1 MRVLMISPK
10 VSGIGGVAQHVSSLM
25 GRLRGMGFNVDY
37 ISTENTVHIPVK
49 GLYNPSFSFS
59 SFWKGLYRR
68 VLGVEYDVVHAH
80 NVPSWFCLKASR
92 GRIKVLT
99 QHGVY
104 SQQIS
109 FLHGG
114 FFGYIGGRLERYA
127 LKRVDAVTCISKS
140 VYEYYRGIGVNAF
153 YIPNAIDFNDLPS
166 DRVRFYDR
174 QVVFIGRV
182 SLEKGVDTLIKSLEY
197 LGRDVHVLII
207 GSGTRDMESLINSH
221 VNRHPN
227 LHFLGYKPR
236 SECLKILA
244 GSDALVLPS
253 RFEGMP
259 TVLLEAMA
267 LKIPIIATRIPGVL
281 DVVDDSCAIL
291 IQPDNPKALAEAIN
305 NCLSG
310 YPEEYI
316 SNAYERVKVE
326 FNWDAVSE
334 KYVKLYMDLLHGK
347 GF

>member
-1 MRVLMISPK
+1 MRVLMISPR
-10 VSGIGGVAQHVSSLM
+10 VSGIGGVAQHVSSLI
-25 GRLRGMGFNVDY
+25 GRLRGMGFDVDY

-92 GRIKVLT
+92 GRVKVLT

-114 FFGYIGGRLERYA
+114 FFGYIGGRLEKYA

-166 DRVRFYDR
+166 DRVRFYDK

-182 SLEKGVDTLIKSLEY
+182 SLEKGVDTLLKSLEY

-221 VNRHPN
+221 ANRHPN

-244 GSDALVLPS
+244 GSDILVLPS

-310 YPEEYI
+310 YPEGYI
-316 SNAYERVKVE
+316 SNAYERVKME
-326 FNWDAVSE
+326 FNWDVVSE

-347 GF
+347 SF

>member
-1 MRVLMISPK
+1 MISPRI
-10 VSGIGGVAQHVSSLM
+10 SGIGGVAQHVYSLM
-25 GRLRGMGFNVDY
+25 GRLRRMGFDVDY
-37 ISTENTVHIPVK
+37 ISTENTIHIPVK

-68 VLGVEYDVVHAH
+68 IWGVEYDVVHAH

-92 GRIKVLT
+92 GKVKILT

-114 FFGYIGGRLERYA
+114 FFGYIGGRLEKYA

-153 YIPNAIDFNDLPS
+153 YIPNAIDFNDLP
-166 DRVRFYDR
+166 DVGVRFYDK

-182 SLEKGVDTLIKSLEY
+182 SLEKGVDTLLKSLEY
-197 LGRDVHVLII
+197 LSSDVHVLVI
-207 GSGTRDMESLINSH
+207 GSGTRDMESLIHSQASK
-221 VNRHPN
+221 HPN

-267 LKIPIIATRIPGVL
+267 LKIPIVATKIPGVL
-281 DVVDDSCAIL
+281 DVVNDSCAIL
-291 IQPDNPKALAEAIN
+291 IQPDDPKALAEAIN

-310 YPEEYI
+310 YPEKYI
-316 SNAYERVKVE
+316 STAYERVREE
-326 FNWDAVSE
+326 FNWDVVSG
-334 KYVKLYMDLLHGK
+334 KYVKLYVDLLCGR

>member
-1 MRVLMISPK
+1 MISPRI
-10 VSGIGGVAQHVSSLM
+10 SGIGGVAQHVYSLM
-25 GRLRGMGFNVDY
+25 GRLRRMGFDVDY
-37 ISTENTVHIPVK
+37 ISTENTIHIPVK

-68 VLGVEYDVVHAH
+68 IWGVEYDVVHAH

-92 GRIKVLT
+92 GKVKILT

-114 FFGYIGGRLERYA
+114 FFGYIGGRLEKYA

-153 YIPNAIDFNDLPS
+153 YIPNAIDFNDLP
-166 DRVRFYDR
+166 DGGVRFYDK

-182 SLEKGVDTLIKSLEY
+182 SLEKGVDTLLKSLEY
-197 LGRDVHVLII
+197 LSSDVHVLVI
-207 GSGTRDMESLINSH
+207 GSGTRDMESLIHSQASK
-221 VNRHPN
+221 HPN

-267 LKIPIIATRIPGVL
+267 LKIPIVATKIPGVL
-281 DVVDDSCAIL
+281 DVVNDSCAIL
-291 IQPDNPKALAEAIN
+291 IQPDDPKALAEAIN

-310 YPEEYI
+310 YPEKYI
-316 SNAYERVKVE
+316 STAYERVREE
-326 FNWDAVSE
+326 FNWDVVSG
-334 KYVKLYMDLLHGK
+334 KYVKLYVDLLCGR